1 MIRFLRNH
9 MKHVVS
15 HAWAPRTRKALTT
28 QAKAFKQFAGEAEIT
43 HLPLTGEE
51 VCLYAIWLY
60 VVRGLRAPKSI
71 QMYLSAV
78 RTLHRK
84 VGLDCVTPSSYGPLG
99 QVISGLKRLLQHKVK
114 KASPI
119 TPTILLNLL
128 QSSSITPICPIES
141 QTLTTFRIL
150 TLLLFQSMLRSSN
163 MIPEDRHKFDARYVL
178 KWSNITKVDFGL
190 EITITHSKTIQ
201 FGEREHVIPLAAS
214 PDPRFCPVTALKT
227 LAKMYGPEN
236 CSPDSPVFLIPTP
249 SGKFVPLKKSEYL
262 AWLRARLADMGLVA
276 TDYGVHS
283 FRHGAVQ
290 EALLQETNKAL
301 VQLASDHSSEAIMGY
316 AQIPPNRRMALSA
329 KVNKSLA
336 KLRPGCLF

>member
-1 MIRFLRNH
+1 MKKFLRKH
-9 MKHVVS
+9 MTHVVS
-15 HAWAPRTRKALTT
+15 HAWAPRTRKALTS
-28 QAKAFKQFAGEAEIT
+28 QARAFKQFAAEAEVT
-43 HLPLTGEE
+43 ELPLSGED

-71 QMYLSAV
+71 TMYLSAV

-84 VGLDCVTPSSYGPLG
+84 LGLDCVTPTSYGPLG
-99 QVISGLKRLLQHKVK
+99 QVVAGLKRLLQHKVK

-128 QSSSITPICPIES
+128 ESSSITPLCPMES
-141 QTLTTFRIL
+141 QTLTTFRAL

-163 MIPEDRHKFDARYVL
+163 MIPEDRKKFDTRYVL
-178 KWSNITKVDFGL
+178 KWSNITKVDYGVEF
-190 EITITHSKTIQ
+190 TITHSKTIQ
-201 FGEREHVIPLAAS
+201 FGEREHIIPLAAS

-227 LAKMYGPEN
+227 LAKMYGPEYVQP
-236 CSPDSPVFLIPTP
+236 CMPVFLIPTP

-262 AWLRARLADMGLVA
+262 GWLRSRLSGMGLVA
-276 TDYGVHS
+276 KNYGIHS

-290 EALLQETNKAL
+290 EALLNESNKAL

-316 AQIPPNRRMALSA
+316 AQIPPNRRMSLSA
-329 KVNKSLA
+329 KVNRSLSR
-336 KLRPGCLF
+336 LRPSGLF